1 MVITG
6 WSNIDRHMRHHGI
19 VLSQIQ
25 KLIERNCF
33 RAITYQTQNQSGKVR
48 CQYKRIRCV
57 IRIRTPAEAIPCHD
71 CPRLIKMKSVR
82 CDTFGTENSITAMN
96 IGRRNTFQLTL
107 VLRVP
112 KLPLRRAS
120 FKSLIGAAKTED
132 ARKQP
137 PTGQTYSNTIL
148 CQSMFVEHYWAA
160 L

>member
-33 RAITYQTQNQSGKVR
+33 RAITYQTQDQSGKVR

-71 CPRLIKMKSVR
+71 CPRLIKMKTVR
-82 CDTFGTENSITAMN
+82 CETFGTENSITA
-96 IGRRNTFQLTL
+96 TQH
-107 VLRVP
+107 
-112 KLPLRRAS
+112 LP
-120 FKSLIGAAKTED
+120 
-132 ARKQP
+132 
-137 PTGQTYSNTIL
+137 TYSRIESPQTTPAKSVVQIIDWRCKNRGCEKTASDGANIFKYDTL
-148 CQSMFVEHYWAA
+148 PVHVC
-160 L
+160 